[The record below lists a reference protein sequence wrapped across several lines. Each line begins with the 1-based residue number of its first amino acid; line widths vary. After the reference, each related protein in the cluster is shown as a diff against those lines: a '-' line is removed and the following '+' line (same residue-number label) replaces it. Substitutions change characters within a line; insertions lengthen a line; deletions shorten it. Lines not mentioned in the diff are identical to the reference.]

1 MKLFRIT
8 KQKYAKDLSGKGA
21 KLFGG
26 RWNPIGVSALYCS
39 ETRALAV
46 LELLVHTRNEILP
59 KNLRIITIEIP
70 TKFKSKIIQIEN
82 LPNDWNSLQTIEAT
96 QKIGKNY
103 FNSNNCLGIK
113 VPSAVI
119 EMEMNI
125 VLNPNFK
132 NYHLLEIESID
143 KFILDKR
150 LLR

>member
-8 KQKYAKDLSGKGA
+8 KQKYAKDISGKGA

-46 LELLVHTRNEILP
+46 LELLVHTKNEILP

-70 TKFKSKIIQIEN
+70 TKFKSRIIQIEN
-82 LPNDWNSLQTIEAT
+82 LPNNWNSLQTIEET
-96 QKIGKNY
+96 QIIGKNY
-103 FNSNNCLGIK
+103 FENNNCLGIK
-113 VPSAVI
+113 VPSAII
-119 EMEMNI
+119 EMENNF
-125 VLNPNFK
+125 VLNPSFK
-132 NYHLLEIESID
+132 NYNLLEIKSID
-143 KFILDKR
+143 KFKLDKR